1 MCWLDRLALSHE
13 GWHSQKTRTSWFRC
27 RCSHHRADLHVAGPG
42 GLCIYPKRRLI
53 GAKFCQETGCH
64 VVGRLGRKNRE
75 ELDAAI
81 IFAPIGDLVP
91 KALRAVRKGGRVVCG
106 IHISE
111 IPAMPYA
118 NIWGEREL
126 VSVAN
131 LTRQDARDFF
141 PIAAKAGVLTTTV
154 RYSLKDANTALEDLR
169 SGRLNGAAVVVPS
182 RSE

>member
-1 MCWLDRLALSHE
+1 MI
-13 GWHSQKTRTSWFRC
+13 GWRSLKKAGEARKIGLYGFGAAAHIIAQICRWQGRDVYAFTRKGDSQAQTFAKELGAIW
-27 RCSHHRADLHVAGPG
+27 AGGSEERP
-42 GLCIYPKRRLI
+42 P
-53 GAKFCQETGCH
+53 
-64 VVGRLGRKNRE
+64 E

-91 KALRAVRKGGRVVCG
+91 TALRAVRKGGRVVCG
-106 IHISE
+106 GIHMSE

-118 NIWGEREL
+118 TIWGEREI

-154 RYSLKDANTALEDLR
+154 PYSLEEVNIALDDLR
-169 SGRLNGAAVVVPS
+169 SGRLTGAAVIIP
-182 RSE
+182 